1 MLVLTRKMHESIM
14 IGGNIELEI
23 LEIRGKVVRLGI
35 KAPREVSVLRLEL
48 CEQVVTDQLERVN
61 AARVHYGVSPSITS
75 ATVSGGTP

>member
-23 LEIRGKVVRLGI
+23 LEILGKVVRLGI

-48 CEQVVTDQLERVN
+48 CEQLMTDQLERAN
-61 AARVHYGVSPSITS
+61 AARVRYGAGASVTS
-75 ATVSGGTP
+75 AAASTGTP